1 MFLPHPNP
9 PSGTLTAL
17 AVHDSADKAM
27 NANLQPPAVGPQ
39 CLMSYHP
46 QRHGFCGFCQLRL
59 RGWDWNSGPTT
70 KLNNTGA
77 ANKKP

>member
-17 AVHDSADKAM
+17 AVHDSADKSM
-27 NANLQPPAVGPQ
+27 NANLGAVGPQ